1 MMKSIKFSL
10 EGAPQDY
17 KTSLVPLIIEQL
29 GYSISWVK
37 PSAAD
42 LRIVGPFYKVTKPY
56 KLIPKPLRP
65 IFSSANELFNS
76 KQSRSHSPTL
86 FHTQENIRHNTFS
99 CDFSISFDL
108 GVNDTNH
115 FRLPYWMEMIDWSHE
130 GIIGNTN
137 PRYGSLLSLTR
148 LMQPLGN
155 SFKERLNK
163 IVLITSHLNEPRKL
177 LYEHLQKHLSIDG
190 FGPYFDK
197 SIRNHH
203 TSSFNKYDVLHRYA
217 FNLCPENSLYPGY
230 ITEKIPEA
238 FFAGCIPLTWV
249 DPNVGC
255 DFNPRAMINLMPMV
269 QDCFETFSEMLRTP
283 ESLDQYAGESLIT
296 RQPSIEHCKTF
307 LEEIM
312 KQVSS

>member
-1 MMKSIKFSL
+1 MMKSIRLSL

-42 LRIVGPFYKVTKPY
+42 LRIVGPFYKVTNPY

-65 IFSSANELFNS
+65 IFRSTNEYLNS
-76 KQSRSHSPTL
+76 KQSKSHSPTL
-86 FHTQENIRHNTFS
+86 FHTQENIRHNTFP

-108 GVNDTNH
+108 GVSAKNH

-137 PRYGSLLSLTR
+137 PRYGRLLSLTR

-155 SFKERLNK
+155 AYRERLHK
-163 IVLITSHLNEPRKL
+163 VAMITSHLNEPRKL
-177 LYEHLQKHLSIDG
+177 LFEHLQKYLPIEG
-190 FGPYFDK
+190 FGPYFDQ

-203 TSSFNKYDVLHRYA
+203 TSSFNKYDILKTYA

-249 DPNVGC
+249 DPNIEC
-255 DFNPRAMINLMPMV
+255 DFNPQAMINLMPMV
-269 QDCFETFSEMLRTP
+269 YQQFKPLLEILNSQEKLNQLA
-283 ESLDQYAGESLIT
+283 EQSLILAK
-296 RQPSIEHCKTF
+296 PSIEPCKDF
-307 LEEIM
+307 LQEILS
-312 KQVSS
+312 QACS

>member
-1 MMKSIKFSL
+1 MTSIKISL

-17 KTSLVPLIIEQL
+17 KTSLVSLIIEQL

-37 PSAAD
+37 PSAAH
-42 LRIVGPFYKVTKPY
+42 LRIIGPFYKVSKPY
-56 KLIPKPLRP
+56 KNIPKPLRP
-65 IFSSANELFNS
+65 IFSSTNEYFNS
-76 KQSRSHSPTL
+76 KQSKQHSPTL
-86 FHTQENIRHNTFS
+86 FHTQENIRHNTFP

-108 GVNDTNH
+108 GLNSTNH

-130 GIIGNTN
+130 GVIGNTN
-137 PRYGSLLSLTR
+137 PRYGNLLSITR

-177 LYEHLQKHLSIDG
+177 LYERLQKSIPIDG
-190 FGPYFDK
+190 FGPFFDK

-203 TSSFNKYDVLHRYA
+203 TSSFNKFDVLQRYA

-238 FFAGCIPLTWV
+238 FFAGCVPLTWV
-249 DPNVGC
+249 DPNIKC
-255 DFNPRAMINLMPMV
+255 DFNPRAIINLMPMV
-269 QDCFETFSEMLRTP
+269 QEGFETFLEMLKTP
-283 ESLDQYAGESLIT
+283 KSFDQYAEESLIT
-296 RQPSIEHCKTF
+296 RQPSIEPCKTF
-307 LEEIM
+307 LEEIL
-312 KQVSS
+312 KQVRS